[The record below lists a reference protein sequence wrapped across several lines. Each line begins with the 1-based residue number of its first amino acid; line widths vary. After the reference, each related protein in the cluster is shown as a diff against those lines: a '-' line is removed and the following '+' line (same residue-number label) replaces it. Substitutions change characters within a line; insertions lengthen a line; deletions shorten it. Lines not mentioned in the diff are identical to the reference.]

1 MDWKDV
7 GVHARDL
14 FVAALGV
21 ALMQFLIALMTYL
34 GSHIPDFVKFLMDMS
49 SATAAIKVTNYKC

>member
-1 MDWKDV
+1 MDWKNI
-7 GVHARDL
+7 GCHARDL

-49 SATAAIKVTNYKC
+49 SATAAIKMTRPLC

>member
-1 MDWKDV
+1 MDWKHV
-7 GVHARDL
+7 AVHARDL

-49 SATAAIKVTNYKC
+49 SATAAIKITNYKC